1 MTEHNITLAVGA
13 TKVLHTAGQYCDRD
27 IVVTAEKGDGY
38 ENGYNEG
45 LEAGKKAEY
54 DAFWD
59 AFQENG
65 NRRTYNWA
73 FYGSKWVDACFNP
86 KYDIIIE
93 GAATNSFA
101 QTGITDTK
109 VAVDISNCSNTV
121 GLFSNSVAIKTIRK
135 LKVSENTPIAG
146 DMFSWTTELT
156 NITIEGTIGKSITFP
171 NSPKLTTASVDSII
185 NALKDLTGQTALTLT
200 LHATVGA
207 KLTEAQKAAI
217 TAKNWTLV
225 Y

>member
-1 MTEHNITLAVGA
+1 MSELNMTIQSGVTR
-13 TKVLHTAGQYCDRD
+13 VLHTAGKHCEGD
-27 IVVTAEKGDGY
+27 IVIKAEGGDYDKGY
-38 ENGYNEG
+38 ESGVAQGEQN
-45 LEAGKKAEY
+45 AY

-73 FYGSKWVDACFNP
+73 FYGTKWVDACFNP

-93 GAATNSFA
+93 GAATNAFA

-109 VAVDISNCSNTV
+109 VAVDISNCTNTA

-135 LKVSENTPIAG
+135 LKVSENTPMAG

-156 NITIEGTIGKSITFP
+156 NITVEGTIGKSIVFP

-185 NALKDLTGQTALTLT
+185 NALKDLTGATAQTLT

-207 KLTEAQKAAI
+207 KLTDAQKAAI